1 MFAPGPLKAFAIYR
15 LILQSQNS
23 FATYRP
29 VAEATLFG
37 VCLWGQRRRIVK
49 NSFGVAALAAVTG
62 LSASIASAQVIIEFR
77 TVGNAGNAGDPNAFG
92 RGGVAYEYRIGA
104 FEITNAQYAAFL
116 NVVAASDPRGLFNAS
131 MGSDPRGGITRSGND
146 GSFTYAV
153 KPNMGNKPVNY
164 VSFFD
169 AARMAN
175 WLTNGQGSGSTESG
189 VYTLNANTLSAI
201 TRDLSNPNQ
210 IFLPTQDEF
219 IKAGYHQPASQGG
232 DTDNF
237 WRFATR
243 SNLSP
248 FVAAATATG
257 DIANPSATRVNY
269 NSNSVWNG
277 QNGNV
282 TTVGSAGNTSF
293 YGAFDMNGNVREWIE
308 TTAFS
313 QGFRG
318 QMGGDF
324 TSGFNANPNLVFGL
338 DPAFVNYAVPT
349 SEGSTLGF
357 RFASPVPPP
366 GPTCDSIDFNTDG
379 SSFDPQDIN
388 AFLSVFSE
396 GPCIPQGAT
405 CNDIDFNNDGS
416 LFDPCDIESFLLLFS
431 EGPCSVCG

>member
-1 MFAPGPLKAFAIYR
+1 MKK
-15 LILQSQNS
+15 N
-23 FATYRP
+23 
-29 VAEATLFG
+29 LF
-37 VCLWGQRRRIVK
+37 
-49 NSFGVAALAAVTG
+49 SVAALAAVSG
-62 LSASIASAQVIIEFR
+62 LGASVASAEVTLEFR

-104 FEITNAQYAAFL
+104 FEVTNAQYAAFL
-116 NVVAASDPRGLFNAS
+116 NAVAASDPNGLFNS
-131 MGSDPRGGITRSGND
+131 GMGTDPRGGITRSGTD

-175 WLTNGQGSGSTESG
+175 WLTNGQGLNGGSGSTESG
-189 VYTLNANTLSAI
+189 VYTLNGNALVAI
-201 TRDLSNPNQ
+201 TRNLSNPNQ
-210 IFLPTQDEF
+210 VFLPTQDEF

-248 FVAAATATG
+248 FVAAATGTG

-269 NSNSVWNG
+269 GSNANWNG
-277 QNGNV
+277 QLNGNV

-293 YGAFDMNGNVREWIE
+293 YGAFDMNGNVSEWNE
-308 TTAFS
+308 TTAFA
-313 QGFRG
+313 QGWRG

-324 TSGFNANPNLVFGL
+324 MSGFNANPVLVFGL
-338 DPAFVNYAVPT
+338 DPAFVVYEAPT
-349 SEGSTLGF
+349 SEWSILGI

-366 GPTCDSIDFNTDG
+366 PCVGDFDNDGTVNTADLVT
-379 SSFDPQDIN
+379 
-388 AFLSVFSE
+388 FLSVFGQTVTPGSA
-396 GPCIPQGAT
+396 G
-405 CNDIDFNNDGS
+405 DLNNDGVINV
-416 LFDPCDIESFLLLFS
+416 LDLTEFLGRF
-431 EGPCSVCG
+431 GQTCP

>member
-1 MFAPGPLKAFAIYR
+1 VVTLLSPHGACGRKPEENDMFLR
-15 LILQSQNS
+15 S
-23 FATYRP
+23 FIS
-29 VAEATLFG
+29 VAG
-37 VCLWGQRRRIVK
+37 
-49 NSFGVAALAAVTG
+49 LAAVTG
-62 LSASIASAQVIIEFR
+62 LGAPVASAQVTLEFR
-77 TVGNAGNAGDPNAFG
+77 TVGNPGNAGDPNAFG
-92 RGGVAYEYRIGA
+92 RGGVAYEFRIGT
-104 FEITNAQYAAFL
+104 FEVTNAQYAAFL
-116 NVVAASDPRGLFNAS
+116 NVVAASDPNGLFNPS
-131 MGSDPRGGITRSGND
+131 MGSDPRGGITRTGTD
-146 GSFTYAV
+146 GSFTYALR
-153 KPNMGNKPVNY
+153 PNMGNKPVNF

-175 WLTNGQGSGSTESG
+175 WLTNGQGAGSTESG
-189 VYTLNANTLSAI
+189 VYTLNGNTLVAI
-201 TRDLSNPNQ
+201 TRNLLNPNQ
-210 IFLPTQDEF
+210 VFLPTQDEF

-232 DTDNF
+232 DTDSF

-269 NSNSVWNG
+269 NSDSDWNG

-308 TTAFS
+308 TTAFN

-338 DPAFVNYAVPT
+338 DPAFVNFAVPT

-357 RFASPVPPP
+357 RFASPVPTPVCRADFNGDGFLDFFDYDVYVACFEGADCPP
-366 GPTCDSIDFNTDG
+366 GKTADFNGDG
-379 SSFDPQDIN
+379 FEDFFDYDEFVF
-388 AFLSVFSE
+388 AFE
-396 GPCIPQGAT
+396 TGC
-405 CNDIDFNNDGS
+405 
-416 LFDPCDIESFLLLFS
+416 
-431 EGPCSVCG
+431 